1 MSKYRQWH
9 AENPIKKFVKK
20 KRKRWSKW
28 WKEMDKLIQGQKMFF
43 LELKFKCPYLFL
55 GDAHSNIYRL
65 SIRSVIYFQMV
76 QGRNPFMSTKRVGAK
91 VKVLI
96 KGLCMFIVWFI
107 ILSIFLNS
115 RALKKKQNTFFF
127 FNGESQSTN
136 VTEKNQYREEQK
148 ITQEKGCR
156 KRETGWDLMET
167 LNSHVHQWKNWSP
180 KTVWNTV
187 IHYRIIC

>member
-1 MSKYRQWH
+1 MS
-9 AENPIKKFVKK
+9 
-20 KRKRWSKW
+20 
-28 WKEMDKLIQGQKMFF
+28 
-43 LELKFKCPYLFL
+43 LFL

-115 RALKKKQNTFFF
+115 QALKKKTTFFF
-127 FNGESQSTN
+127 FFKWGRPVNKCNRKEPVQRG
-136 VTEKNQYREEQK
+136 TEDNSG
-148 ITQEKGCR
+148 KGCR

-167 LNSHVHQWKNWSP
+167 LNSHVHQWKNWGP